1 MLLCYFIYFQL
12 QKRYRYKND
21 ISYKMDAIE
30 ELKNSFEIAERASPG
45 IGDQFLREIIH
56 KLVPSLSE
64 QRISIMVDH
73 MIGIIV
79 FFIRTTHKYWYHI
92 IILC

>member
-1 MLLCYFIYFQL
+1 MYITLNSDIDILFYFQL

-73 MIGIIV
+73 MIGITV
-79 FFIRTTHKYWYHI
+79 FYP
-92 IILC
+92 